1 MSTSDRKRATNAD
14 IEALTENVVGQII
27 DGELIALPRATARH
41 NRLVVKLLGVLLP
54 TFDDALGNIGG
65 WIFLSKTELHLGDD
79 VLVPDIVGWRGSEP
93 AEIDEPFLTIAP
105 DFICEVLSPSTAS
118 IDRGKKRAIY
128 LREKVRHLWL
138 VDPLART
145 LEVFER
151 GDGNWILLCTHADEA
166 RVRTPPFE
174 AVELDLLELWG
185 ETRSG

>member
-105 DFICEVLSPSTAS
+105 DFICEVLSPSTAE
-118 IDRGKKRAIY
+118 IARRRKLPIY
-128 LREKVRHLWL
+128 AKAGIGHAWL
-138 VDPLART
+138 LDPEAESF
-145 LEVFER
+145 EVFRRAGE
-151 GDGNWILLCTHADEA
+151 GWAVAGAWSADA
-166 RVRTPPFE
+166 RLRAEPFE
-174 AVELDLLELWG
+174 SIEIDLGKLWPN
-185 ETRSG
+185 RP